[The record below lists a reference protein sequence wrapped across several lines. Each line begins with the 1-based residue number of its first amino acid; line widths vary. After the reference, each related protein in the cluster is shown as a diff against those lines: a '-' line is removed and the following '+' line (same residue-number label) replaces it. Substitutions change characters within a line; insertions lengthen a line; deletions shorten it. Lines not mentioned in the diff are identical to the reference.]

1 MNSFDKKVLD
11 RLSETIPLDN
21 WENVRD
27 TIRRAV
33 ALARKEILE
42 KIEAKREL
50 VYKFEKH
57 PPEDKE
63 EAEIEANQNYGILS
77 VLSELRSFLQEEE
90 KQGGGKK

>member
-33 ALARKEILE
+33 ALARKEILKE
-42 KIEAKREL
+42 IELIAGNLYMYDLFEYTDKSRDWGNG
-50 VYKFEKH
+50 YGQAIKDFEKCLH
-57 PPEDKE
+57 
-63 EAEIEANQNYGILS
+63 
-77 VLSELRSFLQEEE
+77 SFLQEE
-90 KQGGGKK
+90 KQGGEK